1 MGVVLVVDD
10 DKLLRE
16 ALSAHVADLGHQ
28 VLAAGSLKEGRK
40 LVEAEPVDVVFLDV
54 WLPDGDGLEA
64 VPLFQKAASAPEVII
79 ITGVGDPDG
88 AAIAIRYGVW
98 DYLQKPFST
107 EEIERHIRRVIEY
120 RQRRGPADAT
130 DPARRDGIIGSSRGL
145 LECLEKVSQCAAS
158 NATVLITGETGTGK
172 ELFAR
177 AIHHNSLRA
186 DKRFVVVDCAA
197 LPETLVE
204 SLLFGHHKGA
214 FSGANEDA
222 DGLLLQADG
231 GTLFLDEVAEMPLEV
246 QKKFLRVLQ
255 DSSFRPLGAHRETS
269 SEFRLIAATSQPLW
283 RMADQ
288 ERFRKDL
295 LFRIQQ
301 FHIDIPP
308 LRHRRE
314 DISELA
320 LYFVHRLIQR
330 RGATP
335 KAISQEFLEIL
346 EAQEW
351 PGNVREL
358 MSTLESALLAAERDS
373 VLYPVHLPEPIRL
386 HHVREAVARKRSDG
400 GAEEYP
406 ALPAV
411 SPPSR
416 PLPTFREAREA
427 TLLAM
432 EESYLRRLAAET
444 EGDIAKMGE
453 ISGLGKSRLY
463 SLLKKHKITMG

>member
-16 ALSAHVADLGHQ
+16 ALSEHIADLGHQ
-28 VLAAGSLKEGRK
+28 VLVAGSLKEGK
-40 LVEAEPVDVVFLDV
+40 AQVQAEPVDVVFLDV

-64 VPLFQKAASAPEVII
+64 VPLFKKSPASPEVVI
-79 ITGVGDPDG
+79 ITGVGDPEG
-88 AAIAIRYGVW
+88 AAVAIRYGVW

-107 EEIERHIRRVIEY
+107 EEIERHIRRVMEY
-120 RQRRGPADAT
+120 RQRRGPAEAVDS
-130 DPARRDGIIGSSRGL
+130 ARRDGIVGGSRAVTA
-145 LECLEKVSQCAAS
+145 CLEKVAQCAAS
-158 NATVLITGETGTGK
+158 HAAVLITGETGTGK

-177 AIHHNSLRA
+177 AIHRNSLRA
-186 DKRFVVVDCAA
+186 EKRFVVVDCAA

-204 SLLFGHHKGA
+204 GLLFGHHKN
-214 FSGANEDA
+214 SVSETESE
-222 DGLLLQADG
+222 GLLRQADG
-231 GTLFLDEVAEMPLEV
+231 GTLFLDEVGEMPLEV

-255 DSSFRPLGAHRETS
+255 DSSFRPVGAQRETT
-269 SEFRLIAATSQPLW
+269 SEFRLIAATSHHLW

-288 ERFRKDL
+288 GRFRKDL

-308 LRHRRE
+308 LRDRRE

-320 LYFVHRLIQR
+320 LFFVHRFIEE
-330 RGATP
+330 RGIPP

-346 EAQEW
+346 DFYGW

-358 MSTLESALLAAERDS
+358 RNTLETALLAAERDS

-386 HHVREAVARKRSDG
+386 RHVRETVARKRTDG
-400 GAEEYP
+400 GGPEDYP
-406 ALPAV
+406 ALPAI
-411 SPPSR
+411 SPPSQ

-432 EESYLRRLAAET
+432 EESYLRRLVAET
-444 EGDIAKMGE
+444 GGNLHSMGE

-463 SLLKKHKITMG
+463 NLLHKHQIKLG